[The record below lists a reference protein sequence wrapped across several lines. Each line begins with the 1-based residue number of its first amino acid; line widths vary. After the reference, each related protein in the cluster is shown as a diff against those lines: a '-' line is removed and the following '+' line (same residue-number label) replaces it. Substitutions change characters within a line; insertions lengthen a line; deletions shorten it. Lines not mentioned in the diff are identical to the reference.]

1 MIFSFH
7 GKTPIKCKQA
17 KFIRIPKVSTI
28 EVKSN
33 EIADLFFC
41 KDNDHKT
48 ILYVKGNT
56 INFIRMHHKEYRY
69 KVKIIELFDYK
80 TWTCNLMSIDRKKY
94 NLMRPTTSP
103 EIFVKSPSG
112 DLYCIVDYTYYFEDG
127 ESDKDYDKRY
137 DEEDN
142 NNYRVFAVHN
152 LTKGKALISYAEK
165 DGSWVREQDGIAL
178 FPYFF
183 ATNPLYNS
191 FIIVMNINVHNAL
204 YGSSIYLVN
213 LIEDTVEEIPFDIEG
228 YIKSRIEDL
237 MYEIYIDNLDYS
249 EYDED
254 EDFDPAEHY
263 NEYYGFDADDIFDT
277 ENITVSL
284 ISHTSDFIKYQW
296 EVPVYSNCEAQ
307 FGLYLKNDKMF
318 RKTGYEFK
326 IGCDILLSIY
336 LENNELNILVSCKEL
351 WIDGFVRRYRSEST
365 DILVHK
371 RYPIQIINQIDL
383 TKSQLYSVT
392 SFFKDYLFKDG
403 NLYRLKEDTYQ
414 MAYNLNEKP
423 PLVSRRNGV
432 YFIELE
438 SKFNE
443 KFVVIPPRYVG
454 KNREKYVNIGNKILY
469 FKSIKE
475 IANMYSKDNKYGIIF
490 DIQKYTTTLDIKE
503 LLKRLEAHIKKVLQ
517 NKGVKSKIMHY
528 DYYFSEKTGDLY
540 MFVIIKNDLD
550 EEARF
555 MIVNQKISEP
565 IYYSKIILLSD
576 PYEIEVYSDS
586 EEEPEKRR
594 MLKNKHKLINEI
606 INAYKCLCRAINK
619 DKNKKNEDIKLIDF
633 LDYHF
638 HKTINH
644 IPSAW
649 SEHNDDLV
657 VRYHISFS
665 DSYKE
670 FKDIRHNRQSK
681 IQYEG
686 LSKNKNKITINKSDI
701 KVERY
706 ENILIHRIDIEM
718 RGRHYDFSYTYNFL
732 IIISEM
738 EVVKTI

>member
-1 MIFSFH
+1 MIFNFH
-7 GKTPIKCKQA
+7 VKTPIKCKQA

-41 KDNDHKT
+41 KDDAHKT
-48 ILYVKGNT
+48 IFYVKRNS
-56 INFIRMHHKEYRY
+56 INFIRMHHTEYRY
-69 KVKIIELFDYK
+69 EVKIIELFDYK
-80 TWTCNLMSIDRKKY
+80 TWTCSLLSIDREKY

-103 EIFVKSPSG
+103 EMFVKSPSG

-127 ESDKDYDKRY
+127 ESDKDYNERY
-137 DEEDN
+137 DKEDN
-142 NNYRVFAVHN
+142 NNYRVFAIHN

-191 FIIVMNINVHNAL
+191 FIVVMNINVHNAL

-228 YIKSRIEDL
+228 YIKSHLEDL
-237 MYEIYIDNLDYS
+237 MYEIYVDNLDYS

-254 EDFDPAEHY
+254 EEFDPK
-263 NEYYGFDADDIFDT
+263 EYYGFEADDIFDT

-284 ISHTSDFIKYQW
+284 ISHTSDFIKYQGK
-296 EVPVYSNCEAQ
+296 VPVYSNCEAK
-307 FGLYLKNDKMF
+307 FGLYLKNDKML
-318 RKTGYEFK
+318 RKTGYEFE
-326 IGCDILLSIY
+326 IGCDILLSVY
-336 LENNELNILVSCKEL
+336 TENNELNILVSCKEL
-351 WIDGFVRRYRSEST
+351 FISGFSKRYRSEST

-371 RYPIQIINQIDL
+371 KYPIHIINEIDL

-392 SFFKDYLFKDG
+392 SFFMDYLFKDG
-403 NLYRLKEDTYQ
+403 NLYRLKGDTYQ
-414 MAYNLNEKP
+414 MAYNLNKKP
-423 PLVSRRNGV
+423 PFVSKRNGV

-438 SKFNE
+438 SNFNE
-443 KFVVIPPRYVG
+443 KFVIIPPKYVG
-454 KNREKYVNIGNKILY
+454 TNREKYVKIGDKILY
-469 FKSIKE
+469 FKSINE
-475 IANMYSKDNKYGIIF
+475 IAYMYNQDNKYGIIF

-606 INAYKCLCRAINK
+606 INAYKALCRAINK

-633 LDYHF
+633 LDYSF
-638 HKTINH
+638 HKTINQT
-644 IPSAW
+644 PSAW
-649 SEHNDDLV
+649 SEYNDDLV
-657 VRYHISFS
+657 VRYHISLS
-665 DSYKE
+665 DSYNE

-706 ENILIHRIDIEM
+706 ENILLHRIDIEM
-718 RGRHYDFSYTYNFL
+718 RGRYYDFSYTYNLL